1 MIEVRIPSMLRRLTG
16 DAATV
21 NAAGATVCDVI
32 DNLEAEYAGIR
43 SELLTEDRQIHRF
56 VNIYLNDE
64 DVRFLD
70 KLDTAVSPGDVISIL
85 PAVAGGSTVNLKA
98 APPRPGPENGAI
110 LAL

>member
-16 DAATV
+16 DAASV
-21 NAAGATVCDVI
+21 SAAGATVGEVI

-43 SELLTEDRQIHRF
+43 SELLTEDNQIHRF

-85 PAVAGGSTVNLKA
+85 PAVAGGLPTGLKA
-98 APPRPGPENGAI
+98 APPGLFPENGVF
-110 LAL
+110 LAV